1 MKIRIPLETLK
12 LIPQPSKDSKG
23 WVAVV
28 KKGPAIFRVAAGAA
42 HWCEWRTPFLVQGGF
57 YVPPEGERQL
67 PWGEIKIYKITE
79 NWLEANGKGFAVFE
93 LVNDIAKPVNTAEY
107 DATLYMFRCSLH
119 SRTHA
124 AEIQPLDSRDSEI
137 LYCDR
142 TSTRIDSVA
151 ILVAKIPRGGS
162 LLIRYTSSAPYRGGE
177 KDWSEVEIIDEN
189 GEIKRRTPPPPEEEV
204 V

>member
-1 MKIRIPLETLK
+1 MKIRIPLETIK
-12 LIPQPSKDSKG
+12 LIPQMSRDGQG

-28 KKGPAIFRVAAGAA
+28 KKGPAVFRLAAGAA
-42 HWCEWRTPFLVQGGF
+42 HWCEWRTQFLVQGGF

-67 PWGEIKIYKITE
+67 PWGKVKIHKLTESWITADGE
-79 NWLEANGKGFAVFE
+79 GYAVFE
-93 LVNDIAKPVNTAEY
+93 LTDNIAKPTNTAEY
-107 DATLYMFRCSLH
+107 DYTLYMFRCSLH
-119 SRTHA
+119 SRTHI
-124 AEIQPLDSRDSEI
+124 AEIQPLDARDSEI

-189 GEIKRRTPPPPEEEV
+189 GEVKRMVPNPPEEEV